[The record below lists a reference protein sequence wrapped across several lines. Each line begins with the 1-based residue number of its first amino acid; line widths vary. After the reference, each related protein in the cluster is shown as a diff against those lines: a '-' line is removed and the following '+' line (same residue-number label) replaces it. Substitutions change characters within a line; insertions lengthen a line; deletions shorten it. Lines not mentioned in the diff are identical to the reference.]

1 MMTTAL
7 KNVAFKMDSDTLDL
21 ASEVIKE
28 NGYNLNKVMRLY
40 LKNVAI
46 TKKIDLPTEEE
57 LDNEFLFVQLK
68 SEVKQR
74 VSDVQNGKYYSD
86 SDLVER
92 YGL

>member
-1 MMTTAL
+1 MTTAL

-46 TKKIDLPTEEE
+46 TKKIDLPTGEE
-57 LDNEFLFVQLK
+57 LDNEFLFMQLK

>member
-1 MMTTAL
+1 MTTAL

-57 LDNEFLFVQLK
+57 LDNEFLFMQLK
-68 SEVKQR
+68 RVKLNKGFQMYR
-74 VSDVQNGKYYSD
+74 MENII
-86 SDLVER
+86 LI
-92 YGL
+92 LIW